1 MNPVLLIAIGAGGA
15 VLGVIVGSI
24 MFGKG
29 KELEETRRQLE
40 QVRRDTNEQLGKL
53 KTSETELRKD
63 LETTKAKATKSEAA
77 VAKAEEATTK
87 VRGEADQ
94 LKAKLRE
101 TETARDQSA
110 QQVQSLTAAQ
120 QQAEGRAQQAEK
132 LAGDAS
138 ARAAQL
144 EGELATTKKSLA
156 QAQAASGASASGLEE
171 SIELFAD
178 AGGSIDQ
185 ILEVLLMNENQVA
198 AVLSDSNGI
207 VVAAAGDKELR
218 DGIAAAAQQMTRI
231 GRQFEGMVPFGLIR
245 GFELRDIDSKVIAG
259 RATSLSGEV
268 IAVTTYGQRP
278 PASRVLDGAM
288 ASLSAELG

>member
-29 KELEETRRQLE
+29 KELEETSKQLA
-40 QVRRDTNEQLGKL
+40 QVRRDTSEQLDKL
-53 KTSETELRKD
+53 KASESELRKD
-63 LETTKAKATKSEAA
+63 LESTKAKASKADAA
-77 VAKAEEATTK
+77 TAKAEEATTK

-94 LKAKLRE
+94 LKTKLRE
-101 TETARDQSA
+101 AETARDQSS
-110 QQVQSLTAAQ
+110 QQVQSLQAAH

-138 ARAAQL
+138 ARLGQL
-144 EGELATTKKSLA
+144 EADLAATQKSLV
-156 QAQAASGASASGLEE
+156 QAQAAAGTSASGLDE

-178 AGGSIDQ
+178 AGGSLDQ
-185 ILEVLLMNENQVA
+185 ILEVLLMNEDQSA

-207 VVAAAGDKELR
+207 VVAAAGDKDLR
-218 DGIAAAAQQMTRI
+218 DGIAAAAQLMTRI
-231 GRQFEGMVPFGLIR
+231 GNQFEGMVPFGLIR
-245 GFELRDIDSKVIAG
+245 GFELRDTENKVIAG

-268 IAVTTYGQRP
+268 IAVTTYGKRP